1 MAPMQQVGSREL
13 KNRLGH
19 YLRIVRNGGR
29 LLVTD
34 RGCPVAELS
43 PVGEKSGG
51 VEAIDALLGDLAR
64 TGEVTLPEGHGFQ
77 AVRPV
82 RRPDL
87 TLSDAV
93 VEDRR

>member
-1 MAPMQQVGSREL
+1 VG

-51 VEAIDALLGDLAR
+51 VEAIDALLADLAR
-64 TGEVTLPEGHGFQ
+64 SGEITLPQGHGFQ
-77 AVRPV
+77 TVRPV
-82 RRPDL
+82 NRPGL
-87 TLSDAV
+87 ALSDAV
-93 VEDRR
+93 LEDRR